1 VRMTAGRPPA
11 QAAVTITL
19 ERNVRRACDSV
30 PGHEVPQ
37 RLARADKH
45 MPSTASGL
53 RSQGKGP
60 SDILS
65 TYPLRE
71 KLPHFVA
78 LTRLDRPIG
87 ILLLLW
93 PMLWAL
99 WFAAEGIPKLDVLIV
114 FVLGTVLTRSAGC
127 AINDYADRHI
137 DGQVARTH
145 QRPLVS
151 GALQGR
157 EALVLAALLMLAAFV
172 LVLTM
177 NRLTIALSVVALALA
192 AVYPFSKRVTYFP
205 QLVLGAAFGFAV
217 PMAFAAETDSLPPL
231 AWMLY
236 ATALLWALAYD
247 TLYAMADREDD
258 LKIGVKSTA
267 ILFGRA
273 DIVVVALV
281 QVLVIGLLAFIGQAE
296 GRGLPYALG
305 LVAAATLAAR
315 QLWMVRQREPARCLA
330 AFLDNNRLGLAVFI
344 GLVVDYAVNP

>member
-1 VRMTAGRPPA
+1 VRMAARCPTA
-11 QAAVTITL
+11 QAAGTIPL
-19 ERNVRRACDSV
+19 EPNDRRACDSV
-30 PGHEVPQ
+30 PGPEVQTP
-37 RLARADKH
+37 RARAAKRT
-45 MPSTASGL
+45 PSRHPACVH
-53 RSQGKGP
+53 QAKGP
-60 SDILS
+60 FDILS

-151 GALQGR
+151 GALDGR
-157 EALVLAALLMLAAFV
+157 EALLLAALLMLVAFV

-192 AVYPFSKRVTYFP
+192 AVYPFSKRVTHFP

-236 ATALLWALAYD
+236 GTALLWALAYD

-281 QVLVIGLLAFIGQAE
+281 QLLVIGLLAFIGQAE